1 MGQLS
6 EQIKR
11 YLENRT
17 EAQANEDENLL
28 MIYDGKISP
37 QLKEFLWN
45 EWKYNNLLK
54 YYYLFDEWIEN
65 LTGMQIYY
73 YEHLWLRK
81 CC

>member
-1 MGQLS
+1 MAKFS

-45 EWKYNNLLK
+45 EWRLNNLPK
-54 YYYLFDEWIEN
+54 YYSLFDEWLEN
-65 LTGMQIYY
+65 LTGVQIYY

-81 CC
+81 YC

>member
-1 MGQLS
+1 MAKFS

-28 MIYDGKISP
+28 MIYDSEISS

-45 EWKYNNLLK
+45 EWRINNLPK
-54 YYYLFDEWIEN
+54 YYSLFDEWLEN
-65 LTGMQIYY
+65 ITGIQIYY
-73 YEHLWLRK
+73 YEHLWFGK
-81 CC
+81 NC